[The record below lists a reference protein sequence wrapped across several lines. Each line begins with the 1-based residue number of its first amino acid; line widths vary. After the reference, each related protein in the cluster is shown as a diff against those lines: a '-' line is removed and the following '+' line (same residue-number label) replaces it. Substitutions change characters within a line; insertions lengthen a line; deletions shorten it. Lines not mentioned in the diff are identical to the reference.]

1 MEFVC
6 MKMTAD
12 GIEENSGSVRF
23 LWKEPL
29 AETSECKN
37 EQLHLGVTDL
47 QTLVS
52 VGVSARKSAGKTLD
66 FILTPQLSP
75 RLAWFMKDLAKLI

>member
-1 MEFVC
+1 MQLVWV
-6 MKMTAD
+6 KITAD

-29 AETSECKN
+29 AGISECKN
-37 EQLHLGVTDL
+37 EQLHLGVLDL

-52 VGVSARKSAGKTLD
+52 VGVSARKSAGKAPG
-66 FILTPQLSP
+66 FILTPLFSPQLV
-75 RLAWFMKDLAKLI
+75 WFMKDLAKLI